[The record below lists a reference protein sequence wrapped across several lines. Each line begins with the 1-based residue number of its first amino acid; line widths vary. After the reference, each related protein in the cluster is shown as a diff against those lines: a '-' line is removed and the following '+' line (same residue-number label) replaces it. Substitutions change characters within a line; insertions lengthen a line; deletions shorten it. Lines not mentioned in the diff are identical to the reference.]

1 MILLNKLRDT
11 TFLSYLFT
19 IILWGSAF
27 PIIKIALN
35 DFSAE
40 SLSAFRLIL
49 ATIILLPFV
58 IIKKL
63 PTPELRDI
71 PVIFI
76 LGFCGFV
83 IYHTALNFG
92 ETLISAGIS
101 GILVST
107 TPIFSSA
114 LAYMFLKEHF
124 SKWNWLSSLVAF
136 IGISIIS
143 ISKDDY
149 TTINVLGV
157 FIILLA
163 SFSESLYFTF
173 QKKYIEKYGFI
184 AFTLYTIMA
193 SSPFMLIFIPEIIND
208 IHGATFT
215 SIVSVLYLAIFPT
228 IIPYVLLA
236 YIVKSVGVSDATM
249 SLYLTPIVSLLLSYL
264 LLDELPTTL
273 AIIGGIITLLGVS
286 LSNFFQNT

>member
-1 MILLNKLRDT
+1 MNKLRDT

-27 PIIKIALN
+27 PMIKIALN

-114 LAYMFLKEHF
+114 LAYIFLKEQF

-157 FIILLA
+157 LLFYLHLLVKVCILL
-163 SFSESLYFTF
+163 SE
-173 QKKYIEKYGFI
+173 KYIEKYGFI

-228 IIPYVLLA
+228 IIPYILLA

-273 AIIGGIITLLGVS
+273 AIIGGLITLLGVS
-286 LSNFFQNT
+286 LSNFFQNA

>member
-1 MILLNKLRDT
+1 MNKLRDT

-27 PIIKIALN
+27 PMIKIALN

-114 LAYMFLKEHF
+114 LAYIFLKEHF

-157 FIILLA
+157 LIILLA

-173 QKKYIEKYGFI
+173 QKKYIEKNGFI

-273 AIIGGIITLLGVS
+273 AIIGGLITLLGVS
-286 LSNFFQNT
+286 LCNFFQNT

>member
-1 MILLNKLRDT
+1 MILINKLRDT

-27 PIIKIALN
+27 PMIKIALN

-114 LAYMFLKEHF
+114 LAYIFLKEHF

>member
-1 MILLNKLRDT
+1 MNKLQDT

-27 PIIKIALN
+27 PMIKIALN

-92 ETLISAGIS
+92 EALISAGIS

-114 LAYMFLKEHF
+114 LAYIFLKEHF

-273 AIIGGIITLLGVS
+273 AIIGGIITLLGIS

>member
-1 MILLNKLRDT
+1 MNKLRDT

-27 PIIKIALN
+27 PMIKIALN

-114 LAYMFLKEHF
+114 LAYIFLKERF

-184 AFTLYTIMA
+184 AFTLYAIMA

-273 AIIGGIITLLGVS
+273 AIIGGLITLLGVS

>member
-1 MILLNKLRDT
+1 MNKLQDT

-27 PIIKIALN
+27 PMIKIALN

-83 IYHTALNFG
+83 IYHTTLNFG
-92 ETLISAGIS
+92 EALISAGIS

-114 LAYMFLKEHF
+114 LAYIFLKEHF

>member
-1 MILLNKLRDT
+1 MNKLRDT

-27 PIIKIALN
+27 PMIKIALN

-114 LAYMFLKEHF
+114 LAYIFLKEHF

>member
-1 MILLNKLRDT
+1 MNKLRDT

-27 PIIKIALN
+27 PMIKIALN

-114 LAYMFLKEHF
+114 LAYIFLKEHF

-228 IIPYVLLA
+228 IIPCVLLA

>member
-1 MILLNKLRDT
+1 MNKLRDT

-124 SKWNWLSSLVAF
+124 SKWDWLSSLVAF

-228 IIPYVLLA
+228 IILYVLLA

>member
-1 MILLNKLRDT
+1 MNKLQDT

-27 PIIKIALN
+27 PMIKIALN

-92 ETLISAGIS
+92 EALISAGIS

-114 LAYMFLKEHF
+114 LAYIFLKEHF

-163 SFSESLYFTF
+163 PFSESLYFTF

>member
-1 MILLNKLRDT
+1 MNKLRDT

-27 PIIKIALN
+27 PMIKIALN

-83 IYHTALNFG
+83 IYHTSLNFG

-107 TPIFSSA
+107 TPIFSGA
-114 LAYMFLKEHF
+114 LAYIFLKEQF

-228 IIPYVLLA
+228 IIPYILLA

-273 AIIGGIITLLGVS
+273 AIIGGLITLLGVS
-286 LSNFFQNT
+286 LSNFFQNA

>member
-1 MILLNKLRDT
+1 MNKLRDT

-27 PIIKIALN
+27 PMIKIALN

-114 LAYMFLKEHF
+114 LAYIFLKEHF

-173 QKKYIEKYGFI
+173 QKKYIEKYSFI

-208 IHGATFT
+208 IHGTTFT

>member
-1 MILLNKLRDT
+1 MNKLRDT

-27 PIIKIALN
+27 PMIKIALN

-114 LAYMFLKEHF
+114 LAYIFLKEHF

-264 LLDELPTTL
+264 LLDGLPTTL
-273 AIIGGIITLLGVS
+273 AIIGGLITLLGVS

>member
-1 MILLNKLRDT
+1 MNKLRDT

-27 PIIKIALN
+27 PMIKIALN

-114 LAYMFLKEHF
+114 LAYIFLKEHF

-173 QKKYIEKYGFI
+173 QKKYIEKYSFI

-264 LLDELPTTL
+264 FLDELPTTL

>member
-1 MILLNKLRDT
+1 MNKLRDT

-27 PIIKIALN
+27 PMIKIALN

-114 LAYMFLKEHF
+114 LAYIFLKEHF

-236 YIVKSVGVSDATM
+236 YIVKSVGVSDAIM

>member
-1 MILLNKLRDT
+1 MNKLRDT

-27 PIIKIALN
+27 PMIKIALN

-114 LAYMFLKEHF
+114 LAYIFLKEHF

-149 TTINVLGV
+149 TTINLLGV

>member
-1 MILLNKLRDT
+1 MNKLRDT

-114 LAYMFLKEHF
+114 LAYIFLKEHF

-264 LLDELPTTL
+264 LLDELPTIL

>member
-1 MILLNKLRDT
+1 MNKLRDT

-27 PIIKIALN
+27 PMIKIALN

-107 TPIFSSA
+107 KPIFSSA
-114 LAYMFLKEHF
+114 LAYIFLKEHF

-273 AIIGGIITLLGVS
+273 AIIGGLITLLGVS

>member
-1 MILLNKLRDT
+1 MNKLRDT

-27 PIIKIALN
+27 PMIKIALN

-40 SLSAFRLIL
+40 SLSASRLIL

-71 PVIFI
+71 PIIFI

-92 ETLISAGIS
+92 ETLVSAGIS

-114 LAYMFLKEHF
+114 LAYIFLKEHF

-273 AIIGGIITLLGVS
+273 AIIGGLITLLGVS
-286 LSNFFQNT
+286 LSNFFQNA

>member
-1 MILLNKLRDT
+1 MNKLRNT

-27 PIIKIALN
+27 PMIKIALN

-114 LAYMFLKEHF
+114 LAYIFLKEHF

>member
-1 MILLNKLRDT
+1 MNKLRDT

-27 PIIKIALN
+27 PMIKIALN

-114 LAYMFLKEHF
+114 LAYIFLKEHF

-157 FIILLA
+157 LIILLA

-208 IHGATFT
+208 IHGVTFT

>member
-1 MILLNKLRDT
+1 MNKLRDT

-40 SLSAFRLIL
+40 SLWAFRLIL

>member
-1 MILLNKLRDT
+1 MNKLRDT

-27 PIIKIALN
+27 PMIKIALN

-114 LAYMFLKEHF
+114 LAYIFLKEHF

-215 SIVSVLYLAIFPT
+215 SIVSILYLAIFPT

-264 LLDELPTTL
+264 LLDELSTTL

>member
-1 MILLNKLRDT
+1 MNKLRDT

-27 PIIKIALN
+27 PMIKIALN

-92 ETLISAGIS
+92 ETLISPGIS

-114 LAYMFLKEHF
+114 LAYIFLKEHF

>member
-1 MILLNKLRDT
+1 MNKLRDT

-27 PIIKIALN
+27 PMIKIALN

-76 LGFCGFV
+76 LGFCRFV

-114 LAYMFLKEHF
+114 LASCRILILCSFDPVKCC
-124 SKWNWLSSLVAF
+124 
-136 IGISIIS
+136 
-143 ISKDDY
+143 
-149 TTINVLGV
+149 NV
-157 FIILLA
+157 
-163 SFSESLYFTF
+163 
-173 QKKYIEKYGFI
+173 
-184 AFTLYTIMA
+184 
-193 SSPFMLIFIPEIIND
+193 
-208 IHGATFT
+208 
-215 SIVSVLYLAIFPT
+215 
-228 IIPYVLLA
+228 
-236 YIVKSVGVSDATM
+236 
-249 SLYLTPIVSLLLSYL
+249 
-264 LLDELPTTL
+264 
-273 AIIGGIITLLGVS
+273 
-286 LSNFFQNT
+286 

>member
-1 MILLNKLRDT
+1 MNKLRDT

-27 PIIKIALN
+27 PMIKIALN

-114 LAYMFLKEHF
+114 LAYIFLKEHF

-249 SLYLTPIVSLLLSYL
+249 SLYLTPIVSLLSYL

-273 AIIGGIITLLGVS
+273 AIIGGLITLLGVS

>member
-1 MILLNKLRDT
+1 MNKLRDT

-27 PIIKIALN
+27 PMIKIALN

-114 LAYMFLKEHF
+114 LAYIFLKEHF

-264 LLDELPTTL
+264 SLDELPTTL
-273 AIIGGIITLLGVS
+273 AIIGGLITLLSVS

>member
-1 MILLNKLRDT
+1 LQDT

-27 PIIKIALN
+27 PMIKIALN

-92 ETLISAGIS
+92 EALISAGIS

-114 LAYMFLKEHF
+114 LAYIFLKEHF

>member
-1 MILLNKLRDT
+1 MNKLRDT

-27 PIIKIALN
+27 PMIKIALN

-40 SLSAFRLIL
+40 SLSTFRLIL

-114 LAYMFLKEHF
+114 LAYIFLKERF

-273 AIIGGIITLLGVS
+273 AIIGGLITLLGVS

>member
-1 MILLNKLRDT
+1 MNKLQDT

-27 PIIKIALN
+27 PMIKIALN

-92 ETLISAGIS
+92 EALISAGIS

-114 LAYMFLKEHF
+114 LAYIFLKEHF

-193 SSPFMLIFIPEIIND
+193 SSPFMLIFIPEIINN

>member
-1 MILLNKLRDT
+1 MNKLRDT

-27 PIIKIALN
+27 PMIKIALN
-35 DFSAE
+35 DFSAA
-40 SLSAFRLIL
+40 SLSASRLIL

-114 LAYMFLKEHF
+114 LAYIFLKEHF

-264 LLDELPTTL
+264 LLDELPKTL

>member
-1 MILLNKLRDT
+1 MNKLRDT

-27 PIIKIALN
+27 PMIKIALN

-114 LAYMFLKEHF
+114 LAYIFLKEHF

-249 SLYLTPIVSLLLSYL
+249 SLYLTPIVSLLLSYR

>member
-1 MILLNKLRDT
+1 MNKLRDT

-27 PIIKIALN
+27 PMIKIALN

-114 LAYMFLKEHF
+114 LAYIFLKEHF

-149 TTINVLGV
+149 TAINVLGV

>member
-1 MILLNKLRDT
+1 MNKLRDT

-27 PIIKIALN
+27 PMIKIALN

-114 LAYMFLKEHF
+114 LAYIFLKEHF

-136 IGISIIS
+136 IGIAIIS

>member
-1 MILLNKLRDT
+1 MNKLRDT

-27 PIIKIALN
+27 PMIKIALN

-114 LAYMFLKEHF
+114 LAYIFLKEHF

-249 SLYLTPIVSLLLSYL
+249 SLYLTPIVPLLLSYL

>member
-1 MILLNKLRDT
+1 MNKLRDT

-27 PIIKIALN
+27 PMIKIALN

-114 LAYMFLKEHF
+114 LAYIFLKERF

-228 IIPYVLLA
+228 VIPYVLLA

-273 AIIGGIITLLGVS
+273 AIIGGLITLLGVS

>member
-1 MILLNKLRDT
+1 MNKLRDT

-27 PIIKIALN
+27 PMIKIALN

-114 LAYMFLKEHF
+114 LAYIFLKEHF

-184 AFTLYTIMA
+184 AFILYTIMA

>member
-1 MILLNKLRDT
+1 MNKLQDT

-27 PIIKIALN
+27 PMIKIALN

-92 ETLISAGIS
+92 EALISAGIS

-114 LAYMFLKEHF
+114 LAYIFLKEHF

-193 SSPFMLIFIPEIIND
+193 SSPFILIFIPEIIND